1 MTNIYCYCLFD
12 GNGNFQGV
20 YSSTAAVHRDAMK
33 LCNKGHSP
41 VLMDLMEADLEYVF
55 IETDFAPTYRT
66 QLKKQY
72 RRTTFPIIIGESGS
86 ETLII
91 GGHDDLCLHLDKGC
105 P

>member
-41 VLMDLMEADLEYVF
+41 VLMERDGTGV
-55 IETDFAPTYRT
+55 TPTLTGLRNI
-66 QLKKQY
+66 LKGAVDIQVIY
-72 RRTTFPIIIGESGS
+72 A
-86 ETLII
+86 
-91 GGHDDLCLHLDKGC
+91 GGPHRARIVKTKLKE
-105 P
+105 